1 MVRGNFQLYWYF
13 SCCHQGRWCP
23 LCSWQGT
30 ERRAGKAEVE
40 KRERKRERDFQ
51 WMVLANEIFFPGAEF
66 MWTGCFQS
74 LMMDPR
80 SHWWK
85 NKRVFRNKEGSA
97 NGGQAKLGSLRRG
110 SKWRQRKA
118 STFRVRLIPFPL
130 LSLPPPA
137 SKQLKRIL
145 CFIWQE
151 ISKWPVVKLWA
162 SWYGLFAWP
171 FCFRNFV
178 YAWVI
183 WKLAA
188 GQPPP
193 VPPFCGNRRSFWTL
207 LTISEHR
214 EAPSGSLFWIPH
226 MPLSH
231 GEEPQFPL
239 SF

>member
-1 MVRGNFQLYWYF
+1 MVDRLNWGHSGEDQ
-13 SCCHQGRWCP
+13 SEG
-23 LCSWQGT
+23 
-30 ERRAGKAEVE
+30 
-40 KRERKRERDFQ
+40 RERHQLSESD
-51 WMVLANEIFFPGAEF
+51 WFPSHS
-66 MWTGCFQS
+66 C
-74 LMMDPR
+74 LPR
-80 SHWWK
+80 
-85 NKRVFRNKEGSA
+85 
-97 NGGQAKLGSLRRG
+97 
-110 SKWRQRKA
+110 
-118 STFRVRLIPFPL
+118 
-130 LSLPPPA
+130 PPA

-178 YAWVI
+178 YAWVL

-239 SF
+239 YF